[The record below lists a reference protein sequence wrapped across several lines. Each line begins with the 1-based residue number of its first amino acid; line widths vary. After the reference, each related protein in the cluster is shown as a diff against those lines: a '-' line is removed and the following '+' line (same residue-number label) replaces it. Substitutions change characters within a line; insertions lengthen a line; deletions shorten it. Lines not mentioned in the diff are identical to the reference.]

1 MLGEWWNDLRYR
13 ARAIVR
19 RIDVE
24 RELADEL
31 RLHIEREAEKYE
43 RQGMPHDDA
52 VRRARLAFG
61 GIERVKEE
69 SRDGRG
75 TALVESAIQD
85 VRYALR
91 GLRARPAFTLGVI
104 LTLGLGIGAN
114 AAMFSIVDRLLLRD
128 PPFLRSAGLVHRI
141 YEFTTRNNTESAE
154 RDVQF
159 PRYLDYLRD
168 TRSFSTI
175 AAFASPHV
183 AIGDG
188 ESARSF
194 PVTAASASFFDLFDA
209 RPALGRFFTAQDDK
223 PPTGSPVVVLG
234 YAYWQSAFGG
244 RADVLGQKLRVGRT
258 LCTIIGVAPAGFTG
272 VAEESVPA
280 LYLPLS
286 SHAWDLRGS
295 DVRPGYDY
303 TTNYGWHWFELLARR
318 KPGVSVAAA
327 NADLTAALNRSYL
340 SQIAADK
347 GARREMLASLRPR
360 ATLEPIPVGRGPE
373 AGPQAKV
380 AIWVS
385 GVAII
390 VLLIACAN
398 VANLLLARAVAR
410 RREIAL
416 RLALGVSRTRL
427 IRQLL
432 TETLLLALL
441 GGGAGIVTAALG
453 GRVLSALFLPPDL
466 RGGVLGD
473 SRTLAVAL
481 AASVVAALLTGFAP
495 VSQAIR
501 CDVAHVLTAGGRDAG
516 AHRSRARTALL
527 VFQAT
532 LSVVLLV
539 GAGLFVRSLEHV
551 RALRLGF
558 DVRPV
563 VAITENLRGTPLTL
577 AERIALEQRLTDQA
591 RATPGVVSATPAPSV
606 PFWGFEGR
614 YLFAPGIDSVERLGS
629 FYLQAGNA
637 DYFRTFGTRILRGR
651 AFDDRDG
658 ANSARVVVVSEGMA
672 NALWPGRDPIGKCIR
687 ISADTAPCTTVIGVA
702 EEMRIRTLTERKDG
716 LREFTYTVP
725 MSQFDD
731 GAAGMLMVRVAGS
744 AADYAETVRRRMQ
757 RIMPG
762 ASYLM
767 AAPLSDM
774 LDPKLESWR
783 SGATMFAAFAGLA
796 LAITGVGLYSVI
808 AYGVAM
814 RRQEIGVRIALGAS
828 RVHVVR
834 LVVRGGLRLVIAG
847 IAAGGVIALWCSHWV
862 AGLLFKESAADPAV
876 YATVAAVL
884 VGVAIVASAVPA
896 IGAARVDPNDALRM
910 D

>member
-1 MLGEWWNDLRYR
+1 ESALKDLRY
-13 ARAIVR
+13 
-19 RIDVE
+19 
-24 RELADEL
+24 
-31 RLHIEREAEKYE
+31 
-43 RQGMPHDDA
+43 
-52 VRRARLAFG
+52 AF
-61 GIERVKEE
+61 
-69 SRDGRG
+69 
-75 TALVESAIQD
+75 
-85 VRYALR
+85 R
-91 GLRARPAFTLGVI
+91 GLRAKPAFTLGVI

-114 AAMFSIVDRLLLRD
+114 AAMFSIVDSLLLRD
-128 PPFLRSAGLVHRI
+128 PPFLRRAGLVHRI
-141 YEFTTRNNTESAE
+141 YEYTTRNNTERAD
-154 RDVQF
+154 RDLQI

-175 AAFASPHV
+175 AAFATPHV

-209 RPALGRFFTAQDDK
+209 HPALGRFFTAQDDQM
-223 PPTGSPVVVLG
+223 PTGSPVVVLG
-234 YAYWQSAFGG
+234 YAYWQMAFGG

-258 LCTIIGVAPAGFTG
+258 LCTIIGVAPAGFIG

-280 LYLPLS
+280 VFLPITT
-286 SHAWDLRGS
+286 HAWDLRGS
-295 DVRPGYDY
+295 DVRKGYDY
-303 TTNYGWHWFELLARR
+303 TTNYAWHWFELLARR
-318 KPGVSVAAA
+318 KPGVSVASA
-327 NADLTAALNRSYL
+327 NADLTAALNRSYI
-340 SQIAADK
+340 SQIATEK
-347 GARREMLASLRPR
+347 GGRETLASLRPR
-360 ATLEPIPVGRGPE
+360 ATLEPIPVGRGPD

-380 AIWVS
+380 ALWVS
-385 GVAII
+385 GVAVI

-416 RLALGVSRTRL
+416 RLALGVSRARL

-441 GGGAGIVTAALG
+441 GGAAGIGTAALG
-453 GRVLSALFLPPDL
+453 GRVLTALFLPPDL
-466 RGGVLGD
+466 RSGVIGD
-473 SRTLAVAL
+473 RRTLLVAL
-481 AASVVAALLTGFAP
+481 AASVVAALLTGIAP

-501 CDVAHVLTAGGRDAG
+501 SDLAHVLAGGGRDAG
-516 AHRSRARTALL
+516 AHRSPARTALL

-539 GAGLFVRSLEHV
+539 GAGLFVRSLENV

-577 AERIALEQRLTDQA
+577 AERIALEQRLTGEA

-637 DYFRTFGTRILRGR
+637 EFFRTFGTRILRGR
-651 AFDDRDG
+651 GFDDRDG
-658 ANSARVVVVSEGMA
+658 AGSVRVVVVSERMA

-716 LREFTYTVP
+716 LREFTYSVP
-725 MSQFDD
+725 ISQFDD
-731 GAAGMLMVRVAGS
+731 GAAGMLLVRVAGS

-767 AAPLSDM
+767 AAPLSNM
-774 LDPKLESWR
+774 LDPKIESWHT
-783 SGATMFAAFAGLA
+783 GATMFVAFAGLA

-828 RVHVVR
+828 RAHVVR
-834 LVVRGGLRLVIAG
+834 LVVRGGLRLVVAG
-847 IAAGGVIALWCSHWV
+847 IAAGG
-862 AGLLFKESAADPAV
+862 
-876 YATVAAVL
+876 
-884 VGVAIVASAVPA
+884 
-896 IGAARVDPNDALRM
+896 
-910 D
+910 